1 MLVTSNCRTV
11 ITVLLLSVLLALPAG
26 LNQLKSSNAES
37 TSLPFDGL
45 KLVYDANFP
54 VLTTSPL
61 TSFNGIIT
69 CSFSEV
75 TATSSTVAIN
85 IQGTLMVEQDSQ
97 SLVVSQSMKLPTD
110 KDNIFFLLPQTTP
123 NRENP
128 IKITSILLS
137 IKSWQLNLSGD
148 FYYEGDMPVA
158 TPQGTFSTYRLHNK
172 THSNDINIDIYL
184 HYEKDTKL
192 MIYGEVNAQ
201 SSLFSYKYTIK
212 LKESNVQLTT
222 GGGVQP
228 TSECI
233 IATAA
238 FGSELSPEVQ
248 FLRGFRD
255 NSVLSTASGNEFMKV
270 FNAWYY
276 SFSPSVACYLRSHG
290 PEREI
295 VKCIL
300 YPLVGVL
307 KFTTFLSDSIIFN
320 KEFSIIF
327 SGVFASA
334 LIGLVYFTPIMTPI
348 LYSIKR
354 YLNLSF
360 ESKYMKYLLAVQ
372 MGALGLT
379 GIGAFL
385 QSSSILLAS
394 SATLVLSTA
403 TAVSCYTSMKILLYC
418 APK

>member
-1 MLVTSNCRTV
+1 MSATRDCR
-11 ITVLLLSVLLALPAG
+11 IGFTVLLLSVLLFLPAG
-26 LNQLKSSNAES
+26 LNQLKSSRAEN
-37 TSLPFDGL
+37 TILPFNGL

-69 CSFSEV
+69 CSFSDV
-75 TATSSTVAIN
+75 TATSSTVTIN
-85 IQGTLMVEQDSQ
+85 VEGTLMIEQDSQ
-97 SLVVSQSMKLPTD
+97 TLAISQTTKLPGD
-110 KDNIFFLLPQTTP
+110 RDNIFFLLPQTTP

-184 HYEKDTKL
+184 HYEKNTKL
-192 MIYGEVNAQ
+192 MIYGEVNSQ

-228 TSECI
+228 TSQCI

-255 NSVLSTASGNEFMKV
+255 STVLSTASGNEFMKV

-276 SFSPSVACYLRSHG
+276 SFSPSVAYYLRSHG
-290 PEREI
+290 PEKEV
-295 VKCIL
+295 VKYIL
-300 YPLVGVL
+300 YPLIGVL
-307 KFTTFLSDSIIFN
+307 KFTAVLSNFFIFN
-320 KEFSIIF
+320 REFSIILC
-327 SGVFASA
+327 GVFASA
-334 LIGLVYFTPIMTPI
+334 LIGFIYFTPIMTSL

-372 MGALGLT
+372 IGALGLT
-379 GIGAFL
+379 GTGAFF
-385 QSSSILLAS
+385 QSSSLLLVS
-394 SATLVLSTA
+394 SSTLVLSTA
-403 TAVSCYTSMKILLYC
+403 TTVSCYTSMKILSYC
-418 APK
+418 GPK